1 MPRVRISKRSVD
13 ELVCS
18 AGKDRAFLWDCDLS
32 GFGAVAFASGRKVY
46 IVQYRQGGRSRRAT
60 LGRHGALTPEE
71 ARTSAKKFLGEVA
84 GGADPLEMRRM
95 ERRVPSFGDVARDY
109 LARHVAAKRK
119 PRTLEGYET
128 LLRLHI
134 LPVVGAMRV
143 TDVRRWHVSK
153 LHSGI
158 ASPGAANRALR
169 LVSAIWNFAEREFD
183 DLDLG
188 RNPARGIALN
198 RETGREKFLSAD
210 ELERLGEALDRAA
223 TIGLPYNIDETK
235 ANAKHA
241 PKPENRIR
249 QIDPLGVAAIRLLL
263 LTGARLREILNAK
276 WTYIDA
282 ERGLLNLPDSKTGA
296 KHIVLSR
303 AALIILD
310 GLPKFED
317 CEFIFPGR
325 SGHVPRTDLKGPWSA
340 VTQAAGLEGLRLHDL
355 RHSFAS
361 IGASEGLGLPVIGKL
376 LGHSTPAMTARYS
389 HFSAQ
394 AARDAA
400 NQIGD
405 SISDA
410 LNRRVGAKILA
421 SKR

>member
-1 MPRVRISKRSVD
+1 MVLLHPRKRGSQP
-13 ELVCS
+13 
-18 AGKDRAFLWDCDLS
+18 K
-32 GFGAVAFASGRKVY
+32 GF
-46 IVQYRQGGRSRRAT
+46 
-60 LGRHGALTPEE
+60 
-71 ARTSAKKFLGEVA
+71 GEVA
-84 GGADPLEMRRM
+84 GGADPLEKRRAG
-95 ERRVPSFGDVARDY
+95 RRVPSFGDVARDY

-143 TDVRRWHVSK
+143 TDVRRWHVSQ

-183 DLDLG
+183 DLELG
-188 RNPARGIALN
+188 RNPAKGIALN
-198 RETGREKFLSAD
+198 RETGRERFLSAD

-223 TIGLPYNIDETK
+223 TIGLPYDIDETK
-235 ANAKHA
+235 PSAKHA
-241 PKPENRIR
+241 PKRENRIR
-249 QIDPLGVAAIRLLL
+249 QIDPFGVGAIRLLL

-282 ERGLLNLPDSKTGA
+282 GRGLLNLPDSKTGA

-303 AALIILD
+303 AALGILD
-310 GLPKFED
+310 GLPRFEG

-325 SGHVPRTDLKGPWSA
+325 SGHMPRTDLKGPWRA
-340 VTQAAGLEGLRLHDL
+340 VTQAAGLDGLRLHDL

-361 IGASEGLGLPVIGKL
+361 VGASGGLGLPVIGKL
-376 LGHSTPAMTARYS
+376 LGHSTPR
-389 HFSAQ
+389 
-394 AARDAA
+394 
-400 NQIGD
+400 
-405 SISDA
+405 
-410 LNRRVGAKILA
+410 
-421 SKR
+421 